1 MPLRFFFA
9 LAAACAPIFILI
21 KSSAPMLERHF
32 VHPTAVSSG
41 TQQAF
46 SRIDLQVKHWR
57 LRETIGQRGPIC
69 AFIRR
74 VPNANVGSHVEIL
87 WMLRI
92 GHDSVVFNVK

>member
-1 MPLRFFFA
+1 MN
-9 LAAACAPIFILI
+9 
-21 KSSAPMLERHF
+21 
-32 VHPTAVSSG
+32 
-41 TQQAF
+41 
-46 SRIDLQVKHWR
+46 LQVKHWG
-57 LRETIGQRGPIC
+57 LGETIGQRGPVC